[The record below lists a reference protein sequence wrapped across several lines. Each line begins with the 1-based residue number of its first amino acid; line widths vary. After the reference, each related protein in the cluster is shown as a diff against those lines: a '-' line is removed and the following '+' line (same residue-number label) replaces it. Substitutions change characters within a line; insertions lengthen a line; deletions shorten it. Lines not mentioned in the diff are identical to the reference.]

1 MTIRPILIT
10 AVALML
16 TAPDAQAQTPPK
28 PAPKPAPKTAPKTP
42 PGGAATAAK
51 KPAAA
56 KPASKAALMNPS
68 KLTAPAPP
76 VFKATFETSKGDFVV
91 EVHRYWAPKGADRF
105 YNLVK
110 NGFFDDCRFFRVVS
124 GFMVQFGIN
133 GDPVIQKNWV
143 QANIPDDPVKEK
155 NQRGYITFANAGP
168 NTRSTQVFI
177 NFADNSQLDAQ
188 GFAPFGQVV
197 SGMDVVDKLYSTYG
211 EAPSRQQG
219 RIQVEGNKYLNATF
233 PELDYVKRAVITK

>member
-16 TAPDAQAQTPPK
+16 TAPYAPAQTPAK
-28 PAPKPAPKTAPKTP
+28 PAPKPAPKTP

-91 EVHRYWAPKGADRF
+91 EVHRDWAPKGADRF

-110 NGFFDDCRFFRVVS
+110 NGFYDDCRFFRVIS

-133 GDPVIQKNWV
+133 GDPVIQKNWA
-143 QANIPDDPVKEK
+143 QANIPDDPVIQK
-155 NQRGYITFANAGP
+155 NQRGFMTFAQTNTP

-177 NFADNSQLDAQ
+177 NFGDNSRLDADR
-188 GFAPFGQVV
+188 FAPFGQVV
-197 SGMDVVDKLYSTYG
+197 SGMDVVDKLYSTYKD
-211 EAPSRQQG
+211 APSQQQQ
-219 RIQVEGNKYLNATF
+219 RIQVEGNKYLNAAF